1 MRRSISAIAWP
12 ICVAPPLVRGR
23 RELTL
28 ELGSR
33 EPQRL
38 ERAERFGIAHVAH
51 LRLGALALELFHA
64 FLNSRIRVDESFAS
78 VTHMFHIIR

>member
-12 ICVAPPLVRGR
+12 IWARRRSCRG

-28 ELGSR
+28 ELGAR

-38 ERAERFGIAHVAH
+38 ELPEGLRSAHVAH
-51 LRLGALALELFHA
+51 LRLDALALELFHPL
-64 FLNSRIRVDESFAS
+64 LNSRIRVDESFAGIA
-78 VTHMFHIIR
+78 HIFPTIR